1 MAFLLYGPRYSTYHS
16 LMKLKKFEF
25 KKWAYRILLPFL
37 GVLLTAWLA
46 MILFLPSFIKSQV
59 QSYGQSIGYQI
70 NYQSLAVSPWAL
82 KLEVEGFELS
92 SQQGAPLLQAKHLV
106 INSEAIHWAIGRIHF
121 SEIAIEELQLN
132 LHRSSS
138 VKGSAQWNWV
148 EFFQA
153 MANHQ
158 KNKDASSSAL
168 KVSVS
173 ELHLKK
179 AYLKVDDRLTQT
191 KYELPHINLS
201 AHDLANYDMSG
212 RAGAQGDYSIH
223 LGALDIPVTGSVNHL
238 KLNHL
243 SFQGHMEMSAKEVLK
258 ARLDLKIN
266 DALLKSQ
273 FQMSLKSSELNGSID
288 FQKLPLAPFIA
299 LLPSNK
305 PLLTEKGTVS
315 AQLKIKTA
323 KKGWSILGDIDFG
336 ELAVFEPG
344 QKEALLTWGSARFQ
358 QFELNF
364 LDAAKRRFMIGE
376 LAIREPAMRLTIGED
391 GLSNFRRMFA
401 KSPGSKDTNDAVSKS
416 KMAQQQNEST
426 SPSRVQVDFR
436 AVKVSNGSMY
446 FKDLSLKSKFAT
458 RIRALNGSL
467 LGVSNVPGQYALLA
481 LEGQVDRRGSMR
493 ARGQMAFD
501 DPRRNNDIQISF
513 KNIPL
518 NSINSYSKSLAGY
531 EIESGRIDLDL
542 QYTTKNGR
550 LVGKNHFVIN
560 QIKLGPEI
568 EDLQGKKLPIRLAIS
583 LLEDSDGMID
593 VNIPVKGNV
602 DAPEFSMGHLVWQA
616 ISNIVSNIVSA
627 PFKAMGA
634 LLGGDDIDGVY
645 FNLGESVITPPQRER
660 LEKLAAVLQKRPAAQ
675 LELYGTY
682 DAQSD
687 RSELSRVR
695 ADRAILMAAGFKL
708 SEDEPLPS
716 PSLADPR
723 IQSGLKSA
731 YGSQVGHIQLARRLL
746 LLPNT
751 PERWTLLRDELI
763 KSYVITDVQLSALA
777 LQRAQNART
786 VLLKK
791 SPELASRVTV
801 GRAQSTQSE
810 EEGVLL
816 GVSLKR

>member
-1 MAFLLYGPRYSTYHS
+1 
-16 LMKLKKFEF
+16 MKLKKLEL
-25 KKWAYRILLPFL
+25 KKFAYRFLLPFM

-70 NYQSLAVSPWAL
+70 NYQSLSVSPWVL
-82 KLEVEGFELS
+82 KLEIEGFELAT
-92 SQQGAPLLQAKHLV
+92 QQGTPLIKAKHLV
-106 INSEAIHWAIGRIHF
+106 VNAEAIHLAIGRIHF
-121 SEIAIEELQLN
+121 SDISIEELQVN
-132 LHRSSS
+132 LSRSNAS
-138 VKGSAQWNWV
+138 KGVAQWNWV

-153 MANHQ
+153 IAQ
-158 KNKDASSSAL
+158 QKKNKDVASSPL

-191 KYELPHINLS
+191 TYELPHINLS
-201 AHDLANYDMSG
+201 AHDLANYDMKG
-212 RAGAQGDYSIH
+212 QAGAQGDYSIH

-238 KLNHL
+238 KLSSLSLNGHL
-243 SFQGHMEMSAKEVLK
+243 EMSAKEMLK

-273 FQMSLKSSELNGSID
+273 FQVSLKSSELDGSID
-288 FQKLPLAPFIA
+288 FQQLPLAPFIA

-305 PLLTEKGTVS
+305 TLVTEKGTVS

-336 ELAVFEPG
+336 ELGIFEPG

-376 LAIREPAMRLTIGED
+376 LAIREPAVRFTIGED
-391 GLSNFRRMFA
+391 GFSNFRRMFA
-401 KSPGSKDTNDAVSKS
+401 KNAGLKDGGKTKTPSVQAPSEATASP
-416 KMAQQQNEST
+416 
-426 SPSRVQVDFR
+426 RVQVDIR

-458 RIRALNGSL
+458 RIRGLNGSL
-467 LGVSNVPGQYALLA
+467 LGVSNTPGQYALIA
-481 LEGQVDRRGSMR
+481 LGGQVDRRGSMR

-501 DPRRNNDIQISF
+501 DPRRNNDINISF

-518 NSINSYSKSLAGY
+518 NSINSYSKSFAGY
-531 EIESGRIDLDL
+531 EIESGRIDVDL
-542 QYTTKNGR
+542 KYTTKDGR
-550 LVGKNHFVIN
+550 LLGKNHFVIN

-568 EDLQGKKLPIRLAIS
+568 EDFQGKKLPIRLAIG

-616 ISNIVSNIVSA
+616 ISNVLSNIVSA
-627 PFKAMGA
+627 PFKAIGA

-660 LEKLAAVLQKRPAAQ
+660 LEKLALVLQKRPTAQ
-675 LELYGTY
+675 LEFYGTY
-682 DAQSD
+682 DPEAD

-695 ADRAILMAAGFKL
+695 ADRAILVAAGFKL
-708 SEDEPLPS
+708 SEDEPLPL

-723 IQSGLKSA
+723 IQSGLRSA
-731 YGSQVGHIQLARRLL
+731 YGSQVGRIQLARRLL
-746 LLPNT
+746 MLPNT

-763 KSYVITDVQLSALA
+763 KSYVITDAQLAALA
-777 LQRAQNART
+777 TQRAQNARA
-786 VLLKK
+786 VFLKK
-791 SPELASRVTV
+791 SPELAARVTV
-801 GRAQSTQSE
+801 GAPQVSRIE
-810 EEGVLL
+810 DEGILL